1 MRAFAR
7 LAVTCQQRPL
17 SPGHQKSAQHRQA
30 VQMSSNERSVA
41 SKLAA
46 AALAAVIAGGAAG
59 PALAGKIA
67 EFETSGFLFKDSVQI
82 VEIEDKAVEGVT
94 IYLTDYK
101 RSLTERLGR
110 DPLSDPSHAS
120 VTCVPTGTV
129 VVKDPELARKTE
141 GEEIFSEAKNF
152 SLLNQKAL
160 RVRRIVD
167 GKNGVVI
174 YVAYSTRFNS
184 ANDESE
190 RGFSSRYRTSVCAVP
205 VARAASA
212 LAE

>member
-1 MRAFAR
+1 M
-7 LAVTCQQRPL
+7 L
-17 SPGHQKSAQHRQA
+17 SSCPR
-30 VQMSSNERSVA
+30 
-41 SKLAA
+41 
-46 AALAAVIAGGAAG
+46 
-59 PALAGKIA
+59 
-67 EFETSGFLFKDSVQI
+67 
-82 VEIEDKAVEGVT
+82 VT

-120 VTCVPTGTV
+120 VTCVPTGTGELALSPPAGGGCV
-129 VVKDPELARKTE
+129 VAAVALRMGLVVKDPELARKTE

-152 SLLNQKAL
+152 SLLNQKASAGLVWRVLEAL